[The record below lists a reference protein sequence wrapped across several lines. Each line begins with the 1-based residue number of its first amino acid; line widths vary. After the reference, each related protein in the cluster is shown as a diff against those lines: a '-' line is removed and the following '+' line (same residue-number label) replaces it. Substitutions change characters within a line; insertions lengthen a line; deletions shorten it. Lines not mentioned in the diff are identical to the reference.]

1 MIHDPTKSP
10 PLEMF
15 YFGQFKDDI
24 IYQFLDSRGPCSR
37 RYCNTNSY
45 CVESGDLAY
54 CECPTCNLHYTPVCG
69 SDGVTYSNECFL
81 RKASCDKEEEISVV
95 SQGSCSKLF
104 QMLSFIVINLNHSI
118 L

>member
-1 MIHDPTKSP
+1 M
-10 PLEMF
+10 L
-15 YFGQFKDDI
+15 YF
-24 IYQFLDSRGPCSR
+24 IYSVPNPAHYFVFTYRFNCFSDSRGPCSR

-81 RKASCDKEEEISVV
+81 RKASCDKEEDIAVV
-95 SQGSCSKLF
+95 NEGSCSKF
-104 QMLSFIVINLNHSI
+104 QKMRINIIQLK
-118 L
+118 

>member
-1 MIHDPTKSP
+1 MVASFRIVS
-10 PLEMF
+10 F
-15 YFGQFKDDI
+15 YL
-24 IYQFLDSRGPCSR
+24 FLDSRGPCSR

-81 RKASCDKEEEISVV
+81 RKASCDKEEDISVV

-104 QMLSFIVINLNHSI
+104 QIYHSLNQFKSFNSQSRFYTFHE
-118 L
+118 

>member
-1 MIHDPTKSP
+1 
-10 PLEMF
+10 MF
-15 YFGQFKDDI
+15 YFGQFKDYI
-24 IYQFLDSRGPCSR
+24 FYQFLDSRGPCSR

-104 QMLSFIVINLNHSI
+104 QMLSFIVINSNHFSK
-118 L
+118 